1 MNIGGEGEI
10 RLGARRSSETTTG
23 EATMKTVLAAIS
35 VMVLMTVAFAGAPQH
50 AVGAGN
56 GAPSGPHYNLN
67 IIGVPKDKSAD
78 MTGDNGHRI
87 FVDLGKK
94 DGAAVTTRILLSQS
108 FDGSFEVLDAN
119 GTDGEASFKLPA
131 PGTYTVWARARGT
144 PGGSATMTTCAQDPI
159 DPTALICS
167 LENEV
172 FVRGT
177 GPGNNQFKNVTDAL
191 TTIVLAAG
199 SDAALA
205 CGSTQVSLFDPC
217 LNGFLWQYDNN
228 GLKLLQVRFYY

>member
-1 MNIGGEGEI
+1 
-10 RLGARRSSETTTG
+10 
-23 EATMKTVLAAIS
+23 MKTVLAAIS

-199 SDAALA
+199 SDVALA